1 MGIRL
6 SKSKYLAFLD
16 LDDLWKKNK
25 LKRQISFMEN
35 SNISL
40 SYTDYISFF

>member
-1 MGIRL
+1 ME
-6 SKSKYLAFLD
+6 
-16 LDDLWKKNK
+16 KNK

-40 SYTDYISFF
+40 SYTDYIFFENKKKL